1 MNCKIDSIKAIQVL
15 DSRGNPTVSVEV
27 RCGEKSATACAPS
40 GASTGKYEAH
50 ELRDGLDSYGGKS
63 VTRAVNLI
71 NTEISDMLT
80 FKSVLEQRAID
91 KMLTEADGTENKS
104 RFGAN
109 GTLAVSLAVAKCAAK
124 VSGLPFYRYIGGTG
138 ARSLPRPMLNVLNG
152 GRHADNGLD
161 IQEFMIIPKKDEF
174 PIMLERSV
182 AVYFALRSL
191 LKEKGLAVNVG
202 DEGGFAPNLN
212 NTEEALDALCQAI
225 DRAGFKSGE
234 DFFIGLDV
242 AASEFIKNGSENYRM
257 EKSERSLSADE
268 LSEYYKS
275 LINSYPIISIEDPF
289 GEEDFPAWQ
298 KFTSECGQINIVGD
312 DLFVTNT
319 ERIKK
324 GTLLGA
330 ANTVLIKPNQIGTLT
345 ETLEA
350 IETAK
355 KAGFKIILSHRSGET
370 CDTSIADIAVAVN
383 ADMIKSGAPARSE
396 RTAKYNRL
404 LRIYNDLR

>member
-1 MNCKIDSIKAIQVL
+1 LNSKIDSIKATQVL

-27 RCGEKSATACAPS
+27 WCGDKSATACAPS

-50 ELRDGLDSYGGKS
+50 ELRDGFDAYGGKS

-71 NTEISDMLT
+71 NTEIKDMLM
-80 FKSVLEQRAID
+80 FRNVLEQRSID
-91 KMLTEADGTENKS
+91 KMLCEADGTDNKS

-109 GTLAVSLAVAKCAAK
+109 GTLAVSLAIAKCAAK
-124 VSGLPFYRYIGGTG
+124 VTGLPYYRYIGGTG
-138 ARSLPRPMLNVLNG
+138 AFSLPTPMLNVLNG

-161 IQEFMIIPKKDEF
+161 FQEFMIIPKKDEF
-174 PIMLERSV
+174 PLMLERSV

-202 DEGGFAPNLN
+202 DEGGFAPNLK
-212 NTEEALDALCQAI
+212 NTEEALDALCIAI

-242 AASEFIKNGSENYRM
+242 AASEFKKNDSDIYYM
-257 EKSERSLSADE
+257 QKSERSLNSDE
-268 LSEYYKS
+268 LSDYYKS
-275 LINSYPIISIEDPF
+275 LASAYPIISIEDPF
-289 GEEDFPAWQ
+289 GEEDFDAWQ
-298 KFTSECGQINIVGD
+298 KFTAECDNINIVGD

-324 GTLLGA
+324 GIELGT

-345 ETLEA
+345 ETLDA

-355 KAGFKIILSHRSGET
+355 KAGFKIVLSHRSGET

-383 ADMIKSGAPARSE
+383 ADVIKSGAPARSE